1 MKRGN
6 SMTFREVL
14 KMERNKRKWIY
25 RSKKLFRKYDMLDMF
40 NYDWNI
46 CIEGGWYGAD
56 HIVVGEETDD
66 PKRYWVADNK
76 ESYDNLKHML
86 ELELKIRYK

>member
-1 MKRGN
+1 
-6 SMTFREVL
+6 MTFREVL

>member
-1 MKRGN
+1 
-6 SMTFREVL
+6 MTFREVL

-25 RSKKLFRKYDMLDMF
+25 RSKRLFRKYDMLDMF
-40 NYDWNI
+40 NYEWHTYVDV
-46 CIEGGWYGAD
+46 GWHGTD

-66 PKRYWVADNK
+66 PKRYWVADSK
-76 ESYDNLKHML
+76 EGYKDLKHML

>member
-1 MKRGN
+1 
-6 SMTFREVL
+6 MTFREVL

-46 CIEGGWYGAD
+46 YVEGGWYGAD

-66 PKRYWVADNK
+66 PKRYWVADSK